1 MHVINILGLSEPTF
15 PRLKRDD
22 IGVSVFPS
30 IQTPTEQHESLSGRD
45 ARATRCNVRQ
55 ITQ

>member
-45 ARATRCNVRQ
+45 ARATRRNVRQ

>member
-1 MHVINILGLSEPTF
+1 MRVINIPGLSERAF

-45 ARATRCNVRQ
+45 ARAIRRKVRQ